1 MAKFHII
8 DYERYKCRHSQCD
21 LHSTTNIVAIPELNA
36 KCTVPF
42 TPAANGTAATA
53 NCCTSD
59 ITEAEFK
66 TLCGKMDGFNA
77 SATTP
82 EDFLN
87 GTPRYR
93 TDLYSTC
100 GTMMTHAEYIELV
113 DGMGLQFTPE
123 LKTPMV
129 SMPFGGPNS
138 TYTQQVYA
146 QQMIDEYK
154 SAGIDLKRLWPQ
166 SFLYDDLLY
175 WLQAEPEIAGQL
187 ILLDES
193 GDTPETYPSAVA
205 NLTEYAAAGVKIMA
219 PPLAY
224 LVTVGDDGKSI
235 VPSEYAIEA
244 KRLGLKVVSW
254 SLERSGFLGD
264 GSAGG
269 YYYESIANV
278 TNNDG
283 DVYNLLNVLAEDVGV
298 LGVFSDWSATVTYY
312 ANCFGHFP
320 TYNDWVD

>member
-1 MAKFHII
+1 MPA
-8 DYERYKCRHSQCD
+8 D
-21 LHSTTNIVAIPELNA
+21 
-36 KCTVPF
+36 
-42 TPAANGTAATA
+42 AANGTAATA

-66 TLCGKMDGFNA
+66 GLCGKMDGFNA

-82 EDFLN
+82 EDFLH

-100 GTMMTHAEYIELV
+100 GTVMTHKEYISLV
-113 DGMGLQFTPE
+113 DEMGLQFTPE

-146 QQMIDEYK
+146 QQMIDEYR

-175 WLQAEPEIAGQL
+175 WLEAEPEIAGQL
-187 ILLDES
+187 VFLDES
-193 GDTPETYPSAVA
+193 GDTPETYQEAVA

-219 PPLAY
+219 PPLPY
-224 LVTVGDDGKSI
+224 LVTVGEDGKSI
-235 VPSEYAIEA
+235 VASEYAIEA
-244 KRLGLKVVSW
+244 KRLGLKLVSW

-320 TYNDWVD
+320 TYEDWVN